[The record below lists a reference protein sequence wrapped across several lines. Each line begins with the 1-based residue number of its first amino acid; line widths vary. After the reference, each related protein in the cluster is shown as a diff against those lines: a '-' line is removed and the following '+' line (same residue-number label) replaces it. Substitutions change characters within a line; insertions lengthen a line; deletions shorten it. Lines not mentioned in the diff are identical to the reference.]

1 MSTTWQAVL
10 YVHLLAM
17 AFFLG
22 GQLVIG
28 LALVP
33 VERTN
38 PDKERLR
45 AVARRFGIGS
55 AIALAVLLATGIA
68 MADHYSLW
76 GSDTLRLKLTLVGAL
91 ILLTLAHLRYPRAH
105 VLQGAILLVTLVVVW
120 LGVDIA
126 G

>member
-1 MSTTWQAVL
+1 MSTAWQAVL

-22 GQLVIG
+22 GQLVVG

-38 PDKERLR
+38 PDPARLR

-55 AIALAVLLATGIA
+55 AAALVVLLATGIA
-68 MADHYSLW
+68 MASHFSLW
-76 GSDTLRLKLTLVGAL
+76 SLDTLQIKLVLVAVLIVLTLVHLRFPRAHAL
-91 ILLTLAHLRYPRAH
+91 QAAILLLTLA
-105 VLQGAILLVTLVVVW
+105 VVW
-120 LGVDIA
+120 LGLDIA
-126 G
+126 V

>member
-1 MSTTWQAVL
+1 MTTFWQAVL

-22 GQLVIG
+22 GQLVVA

-38 PDKERLR
+38 PDRERLR

-55 AIALAVLLATGIA
+55 AVALAVLLVTGIA
-68 MADHYSLW
+68 MAEHFSMW
-76 GSDTLRLKLTLVGAL
+76 SSETLRLKLVLVGAL
-91 ILLTLAHLRYPRAH
+91 IALTVIHLRFPRAH
-105 VLQGAILLVTLVVVW
+105 ALQGLILVLTLVVVW
-120 LGVDIA
+120 LGLDLAV
-126 G
+126 

>member
-1 MSTTWQAVL
+1 MSTAWQAVL

-22 GQLVIG
+22 GQLVVG

-33 VERTN
+33 VERRN
-38 PDKERLR
+38 PDPQRLR

-55 AIALAVLLATGIA
+55 AVALAVLLVTGIA

-76 GSDTLRLKLTLVGAL
+76 SSEILRIKLGLVAALIVLTLV
-91 ILLTLAHLRYPRAH
+91 HLRFPRAH
-105 VLQGAILLVTLVVVW
+105 VLQAAILLLTLVVVW
-120 LGVDIA
+120 LGLDLA

>member
-1 MSTTWQAVL
+1 MTTFWQAVL

-22 GQLVIG
+22 GQLVVG

-38 PDKERLR
+38 PDRERLR

-55 AIALAVLLATGIA
+55 AVALAVLLVTGIA
-68 MADHYSLW
+68 MAEHFALW
-76 GSDTLRLKLTLVGAL
+76 SSDTLRLKLVLVGVLIAL
-91 ILLTLAHLRYPRAH
+91 TAIHLRYPRAH
-105 VLQGAILLVTLVVVW
+105 ALQGLILLVTLVVVW
-120 LGVDIA
+120 LGLDLAV
-126 G
+126 

>member
-1 MSTTWQAVL
+1 MSTAWQAVL

-55 AIALAVLLATGIA
+55 VVALVVLLATGIA
-68 MADHYSLW
+68 MAGHFSLW
-76 GSDTLRLKLTLVGAL
+76 SSDTLRLKLTLVGAL
-91 ILLTLAHLRYPRAH
+91 ILLTLVHLRYPRAH
-105 VLQGAILLVTLVVVW
+105 VLQGAILLLTLAIVW

>member
-1 MSTTWQAVL
+1 VSTAWPAVL

-22 GQLVIG
+22 GQLVLG

-38 PDKERLR
+38 PDRERLR

-68 MADHYSLW
+68 MADHFSLW
-76 GSDTLRLKLTLVGAL
+76 SSDTLRLKLVLVAVLIALTLIHLRFPRAHAL
-91 ILLTLAHLRYPRAH
+91 QGVILVLTLA
-105 VLQGAILLVTLVVVW
+105 IVW
-120 LGVDIA
+120 LGLDLAV
-126 G
+126 